1 MDLEALKRELS
12 DALAAYQ
19 QDDLV
24 RLDGLVEAI
33 EALGPKYRLH
43 ATLLRGA
50 LKRKDQAEAAVAAEL
65 IEVLDKLEHG
75 VT

>member
-1 MDLEALKRELS
+1 MTAPDPEALKRKLA

-50 LKRKDQAEAAVAAEL
+50 LKRKDQAEAAKDA
-65 IEVLDKLEHG
+65 D
-75 VT
+75 